1 MQRKVGAGPQ
11 LHTRYICKPSR
22 VLEVFRF
29 SNFERE
35 SELSFPFASSSGSL
49 HWIAEITSQ
58 SIEEEGIATIRLDL
72 ERRLRIESK
81 ALFESTANYSSR
93 WHAAELRT
101 ALEEGCAG
109 DSSTARDRDL
119 SSASN
124 SSSVKSFIQTLFGS
138 LTLEGR

>member
-1 MQRKVGAGPQ
+1 VYGTY
-11 LHTRYICKPSR
+11 HS
-22 VLEVFRF
+22 VDW
-29 SNFERE
+29 
-35 SELSFPFASSSGSL
+35 LSFASSFLFFSSGSL

-109 DSSTARDRDL
+109 DTSTARDRDL

-124 SSSVKSFIQTLFGS
+124 SSSVKNPQTHPEASFLPIGI
-138 LTLEGR
+138 GRGD